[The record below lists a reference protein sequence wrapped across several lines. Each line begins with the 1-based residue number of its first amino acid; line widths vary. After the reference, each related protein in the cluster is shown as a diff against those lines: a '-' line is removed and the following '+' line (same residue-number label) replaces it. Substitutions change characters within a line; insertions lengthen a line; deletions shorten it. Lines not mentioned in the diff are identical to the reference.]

1 MNTLVVQDL
10 DYSAKLDRAALE
22 LVCGGFGTTL
32 FSFDQLLASIN
43 HGNINSP
50 VTVDASGSIFS
61 PTIVTNM
68 ALYLPITTVVQL
80 DLDTLV
86 NTDSIIGA
94 SFSGGT
100 A

>member
-10 DYSAKLDRAALE
+10 DYSAKLDRAARV

-32 FSFDQLLASIN
+32 FSFDQLFASIN
-43 HGNINSP
+43 HGDINSG
-50 VTVDASGSIFS
+50 VNVSSNGSIFS
-61 PTIVTNM
+61 PTIVTNL

-80 DLDTLV
+80 DLDNLV

-94 SFSGGT
+94 SFS
-100 A
+100 